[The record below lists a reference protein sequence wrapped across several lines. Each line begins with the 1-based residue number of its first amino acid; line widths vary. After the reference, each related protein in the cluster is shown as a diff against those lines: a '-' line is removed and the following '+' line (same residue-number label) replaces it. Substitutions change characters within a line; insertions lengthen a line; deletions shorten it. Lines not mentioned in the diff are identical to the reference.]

1 MKKVILLILILI
13 PLLGFSQ
20 SLDQKLVKPQKLYV
34 GTPFHLLVNITTT
47 QNDSIFATPV
57 DTLDVF
63 ILRDIK
69 SEDLLEDDT
78 RTTKLDFTFQPFDTG
93 EFTFPELEFA
103 VVSENDTTFLKT
115 NEFLLNIESV
125 LTDSS
130 DVVMDIADP
139 LKVNLGF
146 WDYFFPIL
154 AIIIIVLAI
163 ILINKAL
170 KNRDVSVDKSVIID
184 SRPPYQIV
192 LELLNKLNK
201 ENLPAKGE
209 FLRFHFRLSYLL
221 RLFIEL
227 HYKITAVEMTTSEI
241 RSDLQLDDFKEKSQ
255 IIDFLSSADK
265 IKFAKFKPSIEESNK
280 AESWLEEYLKSF
292 KEKTIKPEAE
302 KSEDNQEETNA

>member
-1 MKKVILLILILI
+1 MKKFIILVILII

-34 GTPFHLLVNITTT
+34 GTPFHVLVDITTT
-47 QNDSIFATPV
+47 QTDSIFATPV

-63 ILRDIK
+63 ILRDMK
-69 SEDLLEDDT
+69 SEDILENDT
-78 RTTKLDFTFQPFDTG
+78 RTTKLDLTFQPFDTG
-93 EFTFPELEFA
+93 EFTFPKLEFA
-103 VVSENDTTFLKT
+103 VVSENDTTFLNT

-154 AIIIIVLAI
+154 ALIIIILAI
-163 ILINKAL
+163 VFISKVL
-170 KNRDVSVDKSVIID
+170 KNRDAKTEKPVIMD

-192 LELLNKLNK
+192 LELLKKLNQ

-255 IIDFLSSADK
+255 IIDFLTFADK
-265 IKFAKFKPSIEESNK
+265 IKFAKFQPTVDESIK
-280 AESWLEEYLKSF
+280 AETWLEKYLKSF
-292 KEKTIKPEAE
+292 KETTIKPEAE

>member
-1 MKKVILLILILI
+1 MKKVIIIILSII

-20 SLDQKLVKPQKLYV
+20 TLEQKLIKPQKLYV
-34 GTPFHLLVNITTT
+34 GTPFHVLVDISTVQT
-47 QNDSIFATPV
+47 DSIFATPI

-63 ILRDIK
+63 ILRDMK
-69 SEDLLEDDT
+69 SEDMLEDDT
-78 RTTKLDFTFQPFDTG
+78 RTTKLDLTFQPFDTG

-115 NEFLLNIESV
+115 NEFLLIIESV
-125 LTDSS
+125 LSDSS

-163 ILINKAL
+163 IFISKAL
-170 KNRDVSVDKSVIID
+170 RNRDLNIEKPVYVD

-192 LELLNKLNK
+192 LELLSKLNK

-227 HYKITAVEMTTSEI
+227 HYKITAVEMTTNEI
-241 RSDLQLDDFKEKSQ
+241 RSDLQLEDFKEKSQ
-255 IIDFLSSADK
+255 IVDFLSFADK
-265 IKFAKFKPSIEESNK
+265 IKFAKFQPTVDESNK
-280 AESWLEEYLKSF
+280 AESWLQDYLKSF
-292 KEKTIKPEAE
+292 KEKSIETETE
-302 KSEDNQEETNA
+302 KSEMNQEETNA